1 MSLNRWFVW
10 LCLAL
15 MLVLEI
21 SVYRSNR
28 EKDALQNQ
36 LNAALEQLHQ
46 ARSQLADTTNN
57 TAELRDSELS
67 RLRRINTILTNKV
80 NYIQA
85 AIYPLLLQN
94 QSNSEH
100 LAIARLAL
108 SLQQDHI
115 RDLADENQ
123 QITDVSLAI
132 INQKTCINNLR
143 LIDDAKQ
150 QWAADYGQPN
160 DARPTVKDLRPY
172 FQNQIFPACPDGGTY
187 SLNAVDQVPT
197 CSIPTHTLPQ

>member
-1 MSLNRWFVW
+1 MNLNRWFVW

-15 MLVLEI
+15 MLVLEL
-21 SVYRSNR
+21 SLYRTNR
-28 EKDALQNQ
+28 EKDAIQTQ
-36 LNAALEQLHQ
+36 LNNTLTELHETQ
-46 ARSQLADTTNN
+46 ARLSDTTNSN
-57 TAELRDSELS
+57 AQLRGAELD
-67 RLRRINTILTNKV
+67 RLRKINTILTNKI
-80 NYIQA
+80 NFIQA
-85 AIYPLLLQN
+85 AIYPMLRQN

-115 RDLADENQ
+115 NDLIDENN
-123 QITDVSLAI
+123 QIADISTAI

-150 QWAADYGQPN
+150 QWAADYSQPN
-160 DARPTVKDLRPY
+160 DVRPTVKDLLPY
-172 FQNQIFPACPDGGTY
+172 FQNQTFPVCPDGGTY
-187 SLNAVDQVPT
+187 AINAIDEVPT

>member
-21 SVYRSNR
+21 SVYRANR
-28 EKDALQNQ
+28 ERDALQTQ
-36 LNAALEQLHQ
+36 LNATLAELHQ
-46 ARSQLADTTNN
+46 TQARLADTTNSS
-57 TAELRDSELS
+57 AELRGRELD
-67 RLRRINTILTNKV
+67 RLRNINAILTNKI
-80 NYIQA
+80 NFIQG
-85 AIYPLLLQN
+85 AIYPLLREN
-94 QSNSEH
+94 QSNSDH

-115 RDLADENQ
+115 SDLKDASDQ
-123 QITDVSLAI
+123 VIDVTTAI
-132 INQKTCINNLR
+132 IDQKTCINNLR

-150 QWAADYGQPN
+150 QWASDFNQPN
-160 DARPTVKDLRPY
+160 DARPTVKDLLPY
-172 FQNQIFPACPDGGTY
+172 FQTQSFPTCPDGGTY
-187 SLNAVDQVPT
+187 SINAIDEVPT

>member
-1 MSLNRWFVW
+1 MNLNRWFVW

-15 MLVLEI
+15 MLVMEI
-21 SVYRSNR
+21 SLYRTNR
-28 EKDALQNQ
+28 EKDALQTQ
-36 LNAALEQLHQ
+36 LNNTLAQLHDAQ
-46 ARSQLADTTNN
+46 ARLSDTTNS
-57 TAELRDSELS
+57 TAELRGGELD
-67 RLRRINTILTNKV
+67 RLRRINTILTNKI

-85 AIYPLLLQN
+85 AIFPLLRQN

-108 SLQQDHI
+108 SLQQDHMT
-115 RDLADENQ
+115 DLVDENN
-123 QITDVSLAI
+123 QIADVSTAI

-150 QWAADYGQPN
+150 QWAADFSQPN
-160 DARPTVKDLRPY
+160 NARPTVKDLLPY
-172 FQNQIFPACPDGGTY
+172 FQDQTFPACPDGGAY
-187 SLNAVDQVPT
+187 SINAVDEVPT